1 MKINKAK
8 ASSYD
13 TVKNEYIV
21 NYIKNYTEN
30 IADYISRFDLE
41 HESRTELKAI
51 ASELETVVKRLRYI
65 CERIY

>member
-13 TVKNEYIV
+13 TVKSECIVRYIE
-21 NYIKNYTEN
+21 NYTEN

-41 HESRTELKAI
+41 NKSRTELKAI
-51 ASELETVVKRLRYI
+51 ASELETVVKRLKYI
-65 CERIY
+65 CDGIY

>member
-13 TVKNEYIV
+13 SVKSEYIV
-21 NYIKNYTEN
+21 DYIENYTEN

-41 HESRTELKAI
+41 NKSRTELKAI
-51 ASELETVVKRLRYI
+51 ASELETVVKRLKYI
-65 CERIY
+65 CDGIY

>member
-21 NYIKNYTEN
+21 DYIERYTEN

-41 HESRTELKAI
+41 NKSRTELKAI
-51 ASELETVVKRLRYI
+51 ASELETVVKRLKYI
-65 CERIY
+65 CEGIY